1 MGKLNKKDPNAKGK
15 RDNVEFEPLLRIAM
29 AELDRL
35 TLDYGRRFDSV
46 QGKASL
52 LVTGA
57 AVVAGLAANKGPVVV
72 VSVVGPAM
80 AAMILGVL
88 AMWPTVQQ
96 GLDGT
101 GVRNLLLPAKPP
113 LPSEAAALLSLYDYR
128 NRALSGAEKRLR
140 RMGQLLRAGFIALA
154 MSVVPLIV
162 ESATYLVR
170 G

>member
-1 MGKLNKKDPNAKGK
+1 LSKKDAAPKGQPGNA
-15 RDNVEFEPLLRIAM
+15 EFGPLLRIAT

-57 AVVAGLAANKGPVVV
+57 AVVAGLAANRGPVVV
-72 VSVVGPAM
+72 VSVVGPAV

-88 AMWPTVQQ
+88 AMWPTVQR

-113 LPSEAAALLSLYDYR
+113 LPSESMALLSLYDYR
-128 NRALSGAEKRLR
+128 NKALIGAEKRLR

-154 MSVVPLIV
+154 VSVLPLIV
-162 ESATYLVR
+162 ESATFLVR